1 MVEQRN
7 HNPRVR
13 GSSPCAVILI
23 MENIKEIIFELSK
36 GCVDILPEGELEK
49 KVLLAKKENRPL
61 RVKLGIDASGPYIH
75 LGFTIPLRKLK
86 KFQEFGH
93 TAVLIFGDFTG
104 KIGDPTGKNKTRP
117 QLTDEDIKE
126 NLKNYK
132 TQVFKILDPKKTEIR
147 LNGEWSDKLTP
158 QDIIKLSSKMTVARM
173 LERDY
178 FENRYK
184 HKIPISLHEFLY
196 PLFQAYDSVA
206 VKADIELGGT
216 DQKFNLLLGREIQQ
230 EYGQEGQII
239 MTTPLLEGIDGT
251 RKMSKS
257 YDNYVGITEKPSE
270 IFGKLM
276 SIPDSLI
283 IKYMLL
289 TTDIPQKDIDS
300 YKDEMEN
307 GKNPKE
313 YKMILAKKIVS
324 MYYSE
329 NESLRC
335 EKEFNRIFKEKGL
348 PDFIPSIKVSSEDS
362 SIKITQFLKKYN
374 LTESTSQASRLIQGK
389 GVKINDNLVENFDF
403 VYTPKKGD
411 VIQVGKKRFVKID

>member
-1 MVEQRN
+1 
-7 HNPRVR
+7 
-13 GSSPCAVILI
+13 
-23 MENIKEIIFELSK
+23 MENLKEILSELSR

-49 KVLLAKKENRPL
+49 KLLISEKENRPL

-117 QLTDEDIKE
+117 QLSDEEIKE

-132 TQVFKILDPKKTEIR
+132 EQVFKILDPQKTEIR
-147 LNGEWSDKLTP
+147 LNGEWSDKLSP

-178 FENRYK
+178 FEQRYK
-184 HKIPISLHEFLY
+184 SGIPISLHEFLY

-216 DQKFNLLLGREIQQ
+216 DQKFNLLLGREIQE
-230 EYGQEGQII
+230 EYGIPGQVI
-239 MTTPLLEGIDGT
+239 MTLPLLEGIDGT

-257 YDNYVGITEKPSE
+257 YDNYVGITENPTQ

-276 SIPDSLI
+276 SIPDNLI
-283 IKYMLL
+283 TKYMLL
-289 TTDIPQKDIDS
+289 TTDIPEDMIKK
-300 YKDEMEN
+300 YEMEMKD
-307 GKNPKE
+307 GKNPKD
-313 YKMILAKKIVS
+313 YKVILAKTIVQ
-324 MYYSE
+324 MYYSKE
-329 NESLRC
+329 ESERC
-335 EKEFNRIFKEKGL
+335 EEEFNRIFKEKGI
-348 PDFIPSIKVSSEDS
+348 PDNIPLIKVSPEDKD
-362 SIKITQFLKKYN
+362 IKITNFLKKYE
-374 LTESTSQASRLIQGK
+374 LTESTSEASRIIKGK
-389 GVKINDNLVENFDF
+389 GLKINNVVIDDF
-403 VYTPKKGD
+403 NYQYTPKKGD
-411 VIQVGKKRFVKID
+411 IIQVGKKKFAKVD